1 MQKLFAMDLLENITT
16 ISALPTLDPITAAE
30 WEHWVKFACISFL
43 AVALPNKWHTASVY
57 NVDIVEAVGVESG
70 AWEFLILVLI
80 LI

>member
-16 ISALPTLDPITAAE
+16 ISALPTLDPIIAAE
-30 WEHWVKFACISFL
+30 WEHWVKFAFL
-43 AVALPNKWHTASVY
+43 AVALPNKWYTASVY
-57 NVDIVEAVGVESG
+57 NVDILEAVGVESG